1 MNLTAPA
8 PTAPATD
15 APTPP
20 APGAPLTDNAALP
33 DPLDALH
40 SALTLSPLQ
49 GAPHADLDAL
59 IAETA
64 QTTQPAPFSLTLTA
78 DPAAIGGLL
87 ILGAGIGALAVLAWR
102 RVTSPEARRARARS
116 AAERRRFEMERERYE
131 REVDSTLRAG
141 ARARGTATAAPMV
154 VVDERPDAGD
164 RP

>member
-1 MNLTAPA
+1 MSTLTKAPA
-8 PTAPATD
+8 PAAPATD
-15 APTPP
+15 SPTPP

-64 QTTQPAPFSLTLTA
+64 QPAPFTVTLSA

-87 ILGAGIGALAVLAWR
+87 ILGAGIGALAVLAFR
-102 RVTSPEARRARARS
+102 RVTSPEARRKRARS
-116 AAERRRFEMERERYE
+116 ADERKRFRFERERYE
-131 REVDSTLRAG
+131 RGIDATLRAG
-141 ARARGTATAAPMV
+141 ARARGTATAAAPMV
-154 VVDERPDAGD
+154 VVDEHPNGSERP
-164 RP
+164 